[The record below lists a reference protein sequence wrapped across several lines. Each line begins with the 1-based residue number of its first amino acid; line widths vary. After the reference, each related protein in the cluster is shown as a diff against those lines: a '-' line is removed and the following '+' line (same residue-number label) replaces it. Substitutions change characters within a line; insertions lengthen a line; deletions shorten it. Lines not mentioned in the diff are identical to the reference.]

1 MYIGIVSEWNY
12 TKCSK
17 PFESQQAAVDY
28 LQVKDFAGLIL
39 KRTQGFTA
47 VCPTY
52 PDGYY
57 PDAVV
62 VAEVEN
68 SKLDLAAERKS
79 LPIQGCC

>member
-17 PFESQQAAVDY
+17 PFESQQAALDY
-28 LQVKDFAGLIL
+28 LQEKDFAGLIL

>member
-17 PFESQQAAVDY
+17 PFESQQAALDY
-28 LQVKDFAGLIL
+28 LQEKDFAGLIL

-62 VAEVEN
+62 VAGVEN

>member
-1 MYIGIVSEWNY
+1 MYIESVSEWNY

-17 PFESQQAAVDY
+17 PFESQQAALDY
-28 LQVKDFAGLIL
+28 LQEKDFAGLIL
-39 KRTQGFTA
+39 KRTQGFAA

-68 SKLDLAAERKS
+68 SRLDLAAERKS